1 MGDKSDIFFGED
13 PYQIFRR
20 WLEEAANKEIN
31 DPDAIALSTVD
42 PEGMPNVRMVL
53 LRQIEDES
61 FVFYTNYGSV
71 KSKEIFS
78 SQLAAF
84 VWHSKSLR
92 RQIRVRGQV
101 EKEDGAMADLYYESR
116 SLKSRVGAWASIQS
130 QPLESRSHLMQQ
142 VQYFENKYGPK
153 IYEYILEEREK
164 YESKVLIGDSTNA
177 DISKELTEYHKLYN
191 DVSGADQLNEI
202 KTNLDALEEDVRN
215 MVNETE
221 TNKRKMEYRHEVSE
235 QVVSQSTKIN
245 YIYYFILA
253 CIFIFLISKN
263 ALRIKEHI
271 LLYSFV
277 LIFPFL
283 YRYIFIGLV
292 YVYNI
297 MIQTMNAQGPKNAFL
312 DNTVNLKFLDDYDV

>member
-1 MGDKSDIFFGED
+1 MADKSDIFFGED
-13 PYQIFRR
+13 PFQIFRR

-101 EKEDGAMADLYYESR
+101 EKEDGTMADLYYQSR

-142 VQYFENKYGPK
+142 VQYFENKYGDNPDRPPFGVVGALSLWK
-153 IYEYILEEREK
+153 LNFGLMERP
-164 YESKVLIGDSTNA
+164 DCT
-177 DISKELTEYHKLYN
+177 
-191 DVSGADQLNEI
+191 
-202 KTNLDALEEDVRN
+202 
-215 MVNETE
+215 
-221 TNKRKMEYRHEVSE
+221 
-235 QVVSQSTKIN
+235 
-245 YIYYFILA
+245 
-253 CIFIFLISKN
+253 
-263 ALRIKEHI
+263 
-271 LLYSFV
+271 
-277 LIFPFL
+277 
-283 YRYIFIGLV
+283 IGLNGV
-292 YVYNI
+292 
-297 MIQTMNAQGPKNAFL
+297 GKP
-312 DNTVNLKFLDDYDV
+312 

>member
-1 MGDKSDIFFGED
+1 MTDHSGLLEKLSFNAYTIKDIC
-13 PYQIFRR
+13 P
-20 WLEEAANKEIN
+20 
-31 DPDAIALSTVD
+31 S
-42 PEGMPNVRMVL
+42 
-53 LRQIEDES
+53 
-61 FVFYTNYGSV
+61 
-71 KSKEIFS
+71 IFS
-78 SQLAAF
+78 S
-84 VWHSKSLR
+84 
-92 RQIRVRGQV
+92 GQV
-101 EKEDGAMADLYYESR
+101 QTAGISQSSLNVDFTENDDDRILSQKKYYDKVEEGNRYLKELKAIEKE
-116 SLKSRVGAWASIQS
+116 
-130 QPLESRSHLMQQ
+130 
-142 VQYFENKYGPK
+142 YFENKYGPK

-164 YESKVLIGDSTNA
+164 YEGKVLIGDSTNA
-177 DISKELTEYHKLYN
+177 DIANEITQYHRLYN
-191 DVSGADQLNEI
+191 DVSGAGQLNEI

-235 QVVSQSTKIN
+235 QVVSQSTKIT

-253 CIFIFLISKN
+253 CIFIFLLSKN
-263 ALRIKEHI
+263 ALHIKEHI

>member
-1 MGDKSDIFFGED
+1 MVDKSDIFFGED
-13 PYQIFRR
+13 PFQIFRR

-53 LRQIEDES
+53 LRQIEDAS

-101 EKEDGAMADLYYESR
+101 EKEDGAMADLYYQSR

-142 VQYFENKYGPK
+142 VQYFENKYGDNPDRPPFWGGWRIK
-153 IYEYILEEREK
+153 PLEIEFW
-164 YESKVLIGDSTNA
+164 A
-177 DISKELTEYHKLYN
+177 DGEARLHDRFKWSRQT
-191 DVSGADQLNEI
+191 LNE
-202 KTNLDALEEDVRN
+202 AW
-215 MVNETE
+215 
-221 TNKRKMEYRHEVSE
+221 EV
-235 QVVSQSTKIN
+235 QRLN
-245 YIYYFILA
+245 
-253 CIFIFLISKN
+253 
-263 ALRIKEHI
+263 
-271 LLYSFV
+271 
-277 LIFPFL
+277 P
-283 YRYIFIGLV
+283 
-292 YVYNI
+292 
-297 MIQTMNAQGPKNAFL
+297 
-312 DNTVNLKFLDDYDV
+312 